1 MGQTEVGASP
11 ANIPD
16 LPSAKAATNL
26 PEAEGASPTAD
37 LSGAMEGSTTSI
49 PQPRPPAADP
59 AKGGSKDWA
68 AEAMME
74 KQAAAKKKQAED
86 AVLEEQKAKDAEVTK
101 VKEAQEAKQKSKRED
116 GDLSQAAAKK
126 KQAEDA
132 VLEEQ
137 KAKDAE
143 VTKAKEAKEVKEA
156 KQKSKGQDGDLSQ
169 AAVSKGAMEGFNP
182 MDENKLPS
190 VTGMDGVKPRAMSSG
205 DGRVQPGFE
214 SFTGPSAT
222 GPLGKDYQSGAK
234 PIMPPSG
241 GSDTRLASASKLP
254 EVPSG
259 GYRRLSQD
267 PYTMPAGSED
277 KKKVATQPKPN
288 LQAKNLPAGNPLTPG
303 SPAGYAP
310 YDNARI
316 VPDPRSSRRF

>member
-1 MGQTEVGASP
+1 MWLGILLPLQSMGQTEVGARP

-16 LPSAKAATNL
+16 LPSAKAAANL
-26 PEAEGASPTAD
+26 PEAEGASPTPD

-59 AKGGSKDWA
+59 AKSGSKDWA

-74 KQAAAKKKQAED
+74 KQAAAKKKQ
-86 AVLEEQKAKDAEVTK
+86 
-101 VKEAQEAKQKSKRED
+101 
-116 GDLSQAAAKK
+116 
-126 KQAEDA
+126 A

-169 AAVSKGAMEGFNP
+169 AAVSKGAMEGFKP

-241 GSDTRLASASKLP
+241 GSDTRLASASKVP

-277 KKKVATQPKPN
+277 KKKVAAQPKPN
-288 LQAKNLPAGNPLTPG
+288 LQAKNPPTGNPLTPG

>member
-37 LSGAMEGSTTSI
+37 LSGAMEGSTTSL

-74 KQAAAKKKQAED
+74 K
-86 AVLEEQKAKDAEVTK
+86 
-101 VKEAQEAKQKSKRED
+101 
-116 GDLSQAAAKK
+116 QAAAKK

-277 KKKVATQPKPN
+277 KKKVAAQPKPN

>member
-1 MGQTEVGASP
+1 MWLGILLPLQSMGQTEVGASP

-74 KQAAAKKKQAED
+74 K
-86 AVLEEQKAKDAEVTK
+86 
-101 VKEAQEAKQKSKRED
+101 
-116 GDLSQAAAKK
+116 QAAAKK

-277 KKKVATQPKPN
+277 KKKVAAQPKPN

>member
-1 MGQTEVGASP
+1 MGQTQGTAAL

-16 LPSAKAATNL
+16 LPSAKAATNF
-26 PEAEGASPTAD
+26 PEAEGASPTPD

-59 AKGGSKDWA
+59 AKSGSKDWA

-74 KQAAAKKKQAED
+74 K
-86 AVLEEQKAKDAEVTK
+86 
-101 VKEAQEAKQKSKRED
+101 
-116 GDLSQAAAKK
+116 QAAAKK

-156 KQKSKGQDGDLSQ
+156 KQKSKREDGDLSQ
-169 AAVSKGAMEGFNP
+169 AAVSKGAVEGFKP

-277 KKKVATQPKPN
+277 KKKVAAQPKPN
-288 LQAKNLPAGNPLTPG
+288 LQAKNIPAGNPLTPG

>member
-1 MGQTEVGASP
+1 MGILLPLQSIAQAEGGAVP

-16 LPSAKAATNL
+16 LPSAKAAVNL
-26 PEAEGASPTAD
+26 PEAEGASPTPD
-37 LSGAMEGSTTSI
+37 LSGAMEESTTSI
-49 PQPRPPAADP
+49 PQLRPPAADA
-59 AKGGSKDWA
+59 AKSGSKDWA
-68 AEAMME
+68 AEAVME
-74 KQAAAKKKQAED
+74 K
-86 AVLEEQKAKDAEVTK
+86 
-101 VKEAQEAKQKSKRED
+101 
-116 GDLSQAAAKK
+116 QAAAKK

-156 KQKSKGQDGDLSQ
+156 KQKSKREDGDLSQ
-169 AAVSKGAMEGFNP
+169 AAISKGAVEGFKP

-214 SFTGPSAT
+214 SFTGPSST

-241 GSDTRLASASKLP
+241 GSDTRLASASKVP
-254 EVPSG
+254 EAPSG
-259 GYRRLSQD
+259 GYKRLSQD

-277 KKKVATQPKPN
+277 KKKAATTPKPN
-288 LQAKNLPAGNPLTPG
+288 LQAKNPPAGNPLTPG
-303 SPAGYAP
+303 APAGYAP

-316 VPDPRSSRRF
+316 VPDPRSTRRF

>member
-1 MGQTEVGASP
+1 
-11 ANIPD
+11 
-16 LPSAKAATNL
+16 
-26 PEAEGASPTAD
+26 
-37 LSGAMEGSTTSI
+37 
-49 PQPRPPAADP
+49 
-59 AKGGSKDWA
+59 
-68 AEAMME
+68 MME
-74 KQAAAKKKQAED
+74 K
-86 AVLEEQKAKDAEVTK
+86 
-101 VKEAQEAKQKSKRED
+101 
-116 GDLSQAAAKK
+116 QAAAKK

-156 KQKSKGQDGDLSQ
+156 KQKSKGEGGDLSQ
-169 AAVSKGAMEGFNP
+169 AAVSKGAVEGFKP

-241 GSDTRLASASKLP
+241 GSDTRLASASKMP
-254 EVPSG
+254 EAPSG

-277 KKKVATQPKPN
+277 KKKVAAQPKPN
-288 LQAKNLPAGNPLTPG
+288 LQAKNPPAGNPLTPG
-303 SPAGYAP
+303 APAGYAP

>member
-1 MGQTEVGASP
+1 MKGQSILCLGILLPLQSMGQTEAGASP
-11 ANIPD
+11 ANIPE
-16 LPSAKAATNL
+16 LPSAKAAANL
-26 PEAEGASPTAD
+26 PEAEGAAPTPNF
-37 LSGAMEGSTTSI
+37 SGAMEGSTTSI
-49 PQPRPPAADP
+49 PQTRLPAADP
-59 AKGGSKDWA
+59 AKSGSKDWA

-86 AVLEEQKAKDAEVTK
+86 AVLEEEKAKDT
-101 VKEAQEAKQKSKRED
+101 
-116 GDLSQAAAKK
+116 
-126 KQAEDA
+126 
-132 VLEEQ
+132 
-137 KAKDAE
+137 E
-143 VTKAKEAKEVKEA
+143 VTKAKEAKEA
-156 KQKSKGQDGDLSQ
+156 KQKSKTEDGNLSQ
-169 AAVSKGAMEGFNP
+169 AAVSKGAVEGFKP

-190 VTGMDGVKPRAMSSG
+190 MTEVDGVRPRAMGSG

-214 SFTGPSAT
+214 SFTGPSST

-241 GSDTRLASASKLP
+241 GSDTRLTSSSRVP
-254 EVPSG
+254 EAPSG

-277 KKKVATQPKPN
+277 KKKAAAQTKPN
-288 LQAKNLPAGNPLTPG
+288 LQAKNPPTGNPLTPG

-310 YDNARI
+310 YDNARL